1 LQPSPAGTQIALLPP
16 KSDEKALVAKPT
28 PAPEPIENVYVV
40 QPNDCLW
47 TIAAAHSTTIAAL
60 TALNDLPES
69 GVIHPGQCL
78 RLPEARIYCDGK
90 PLATDVAPIMANGRA
105 IVPLRAVVE
114 SAGGT
119 VTWRAADRQAGA
131 DLNSHQ
137 VTVKIGSVEATVD
150 GSAIML
156 ATAPTLAGNR
166 TLVPLRFLGEAFS
179 LVLQYQDGIVR
190 IATAR

>member
-1 LQPSPAGTQIALLPP
+1 MLPP
-16 KSDEKALVAKPT
+16 KPEEKAAVTK
-28 PAPEPIENVYVV
+28 PAPAPAPAENVYVV

-47 TIAAAHSTTIAAL
+47 TIATAHNTTIAAL

-69 GVIHPGQCL
+69 GVIHPRQRL
-78 RLPEARIYCDGK
+78 RLPSVQIYCDGK
-90 PLATDVAPIMANGRA
+90 PLASDVAPIAANGRT

-131 DLNSHQ
+131 SLNSHQ
-137 VTVKIGSVEATVD
+137 VTIKIGSAEATVD
-150 GSAIML
+150 GSVVML
-156 ATAPTLAGNR
+156 ATPPTLNGNR
-166 TLVPLRFLGEAFS
+166 TLVPLRFLGEAFN
-179 LVLQYQDGIVR
+179 LALEYQDGVVR